1 MTDRLAAQFAF
12 LNEADKLK
20 QVLRATTLV
29 DASRPE
35 NSGEHSWHLALYAM
49 VLADQ
54 AGPAVRID
62 RVIRMLILHDLVEI
76 DVGDVPIHSANG

>member
-1 MTDRLAAQFAF
+1 MSDRLTAQFAF
-12 LNEADKLK
+12 LNKADKLK

-35 NSGEHSWHLALYAM
+35 NSAEHSWHLALYAM

-54 AGPAVRID
+54 AGC
-62 RVIRMLILHDLVEI
+62 
-76 DVGDVPIHSANG
+76 